1 MPQSQV
7 AAPLS
12 HGEKDGLLPVLGHA
26 PVDKLAELAGL
37 IERNTGSDG
46 IFGTAVPSLHLIRSS
61 KSTLPIHTIYE
72 PAVIIV
78 ARGTKVV
85 MLGGDSYTYGPSAH
99 FVVSV
104 DLPVTS
110 RLLEASPESPYLC
123 LRLGLNPGQVLEV
136 IKGAELEVEDA
147 SGSKRGAFV
156 DQTSPELLDAA
167 VRLVKLLDTP
177 CEIPYLAPLVIR
189 EMYYRLLRGNQGGA
203 FKQIALAGSGTSRI
217 ADVIARIKLDY
228 AQPLH
233 IDELARMAHMG
244 SSSLHR
250 YFKEVTALSPLQYQ
264 KRIRLQEARRLLLT
278 GSLDAA
284 DAAYRVGYESP
295 SQFSREYARLFGL
308 PPISDIRR
316 LREETEQGIG

>member
-12 HGEKDGLLPVLGHA
+12 QADPEGPSPGYDQPIA
-26 PVDKLAELAGL
+26 DKLAKLAGL
-37 IERNTGSDG
+37 IEKHTGSDG
-46 IFGTAVPSLHLIRSS
+46 VFRTAVPSLHLIRTS
-61 KSTLPIHTIYE
+61 KSTMPVHTIYE
-72 PAVIIV
+72 PAVVIV

-110 RLLEASPESPYLC
+110 RLLQASAESPYLC
-123 LRLGLNPGQVLEV
+123 LRLGLDPAQVLEV
-136 IKGAELEVEDA
+136 MKGAELEGEDERE
-147 SGSKRGAFV
+147 SKRGAFV
-156 DQTSPELLDAA
+156 EQTSPALLDAA
-167 VRLVKLLDTP
+167 VRLVRLLDSP
-177 CEIPYLAPLVIR
+177 REISYLAPLVIR
-189 EMYYRLLRGNQGGA
+189 EMYFRLLSGSQGGA
-203 FKQIALAGSGTSRI
+203 FRQIALAGSGTSRI
-217 ADVIARIKLDY
+217 AGVIARIKRDY

-233 IDELARMAHMG
+233 IGELARMAHMG
-244 SSSLHR
+244 PSSLHR
-250 YFKEVTALSPLQYQ
+250 YFKELTALSPLQYQ
-264 KRIRLQEARRLLLT
+264 KRLRLQEARRLLL
-278 GSLDAA
+278 SESVDAA

-308 PPISDIRR
+308 PPISDIKR

>member
-7 AAPLS
+7 EAPLS
-12 HGEKDGLLPVLGHA
+12 HSDNNGPSPGHGHTST
-26 PVDKLAELAGL
+26 DKLAELAGL
-37 IERNTGSDG
+37 IERHTGEDG
-46 IFGTAVPSLHLIRSS
+46 AFCTAIPSLHLIRSS
-61 KSTLPIHTIYE
+61 VSTLPVQTIYE

-85 MLGGDSYTYGPSAH
+85 MLGGESYTYGPSAH

-110 RLLEASPESPYLC
+110 RLLQASPESPYLC
-123 LRLGLNPGQVLEV
+123 LRLSLDPAQVLDV
-136 IKGAELEVEDA
+136 VKGAELHAEDA
-147 SGSKRGAFV
+147 RESKRGAFV
-156 DQTSPELLDAA
+156 DRTSPELLDAA
-167 VRLVKLLDTP
+167 VRLVKLLDAP
-177 CEIPYLAPLVIR
+177 REISYLAPLVIR
-189 EMYYRLLRGNQGGA
+189 EMYFRLLSGEHGGA
-203 FKQIALAGSGTSRI
+203 FKQIALTGSGISRI
-217 ADVIARIKLDY
+217 AGVIARIKADY

-244 SSSLHR
+244 PSSLHR
-250 YFKEVTALSPLQYQ
+250 YFKEVTALSPMQYQ

-278 GSLDAA
+278 ESLDAA